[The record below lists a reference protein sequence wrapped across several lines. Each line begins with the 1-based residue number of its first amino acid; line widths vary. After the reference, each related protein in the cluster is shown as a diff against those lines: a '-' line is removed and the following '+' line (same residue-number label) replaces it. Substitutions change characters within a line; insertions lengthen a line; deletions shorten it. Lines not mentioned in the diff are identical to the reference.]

1 MTKNYITVNDLQ
13 NWIDHLTDE
22 EKELPIIASEQ
33 AFPDETE
40 YLSFS
45 SVAHLTNPNFNGFC
59 FLVRKNY
66 EAIVKK
72 EVENNGFGKDF

>member
-22 EKELPIIASEQ
+22 EKELPIIASER
-33 AFPDETE
+33 AYPDETE

-45 SVAHLTNPNFNGFC
+45 SVALLINTNFEGFL
-59 FLVRKNY
+59 FLVKKDY
-66 EAIVKK
+66 EAIVRK
-72 EVENNGFGKDF
+72 EIENNG